1 MRAQI
6 VAGILAGTWLLA
18 ACAGQPKPVEVIIQA
33 GEFKFEPANI
43 EVTAGTPVR
52 LTLQNTGTVE
62 HDFSVAEMPMVESA
76 AASTPMAGHEMGG
89 MEDVPQLH
97 VAAAI
102 GQSATAEFTPTM
114 AGSYDFFCTVP
125 GHKEA
130 GMAGVLVVNPR

>member
-1 MRAQI
+1 MRVRI

-18 ACAGQPKPVEVIIQA
+18 ACASQPKAVEVIVQA
-33 GEFKFEPANI
+33 GEFKFEPASI
-43 EVTAGTPVR
+43 ELTAGTPVR
-52 LTLQNTGTVE
+52 LTLQNAGTVE

-89 MEDVPQLH
+89 MQAVPQLH

-102 GQSATAEFTPTM
+102 GQRATVEFTPTK
-114 AGSYDFFCTVP
+114 AGSYGFFCTVP

-130 GMAGVLVVNPR
+130 GMAGVLVVSPR

>member
-1 MRAQI
+1 MRVRI

-18 ACAGQPKPVEVIIQA
+18 ACASQPKAVEVIVRA
-33 GEFKFEPANI
+33 GEFKFEPASI

-76 AASTPMAGHEMGG
+76 AASTPMAGHDMGG
-89 MEDVPQLH
+89 MQAVPQLH

-102 GQSATAEFTPTM
+102 GQGATVEFTPTK